1 MKNLY
6 FLFITLL
13 SVMFV
18 NAQTT
23 TATFEDGGVLASSDI
38 IIGNQATGSIVANP
52 DGAGK
57 VLQVN
62 YAVDANGNSSW
73 DNHGGFEVPLGT
85 AKITGGTITFKF
97 KSDHGASAGTHGYML
112 KLEGGASG
120 NIEKGFPVAGDNS
133 WETISVDLSQCDTG
147 RLTNANG
154 DQVGNCSGQGNS
166 PEGLLKLLIFHYGG
180 GSDAPMPN
188 TFYVDDVTWTNGD
201 VNAPDATPAQA
212 APTPTHAAADVISVI
227 SAHYNSGVPI
237 TNINPGW
244 GQATVTTLE
253 TINGEEILKMKGLNY
268 QGHDLTDTDVS
279 SMTHLHADVWSENGG
294 ETLAIFPLDGSQPE
308 PRSGPIVLQAG
319 WNQVEI
325 DLANLGQG
333 AFSGTIKQFKYSN
346 DLNNGAI
353 LPLVY
358 VANLYFYDANTASVG
373 KIQDFELSL
382 YPNPATDI
390 VNINTSIS
398 IDRVRL
404 YDITGRVVIEAN
416 PNKVNFDLDV
426 TGLSK
431 GVYLV
436 KLNAGNKEA
445 TTKLVK

>member
-38 IIGNQATGSIVANP
+38 VIGNQATGSIVANP

-133 WETISVDLSQCDTG
+133 WETISVDLSQCTTG
-147 RLTNANG
+147 RLTDQNG
-154 DQVGNCSGQGNS
+154 NPLGNCSGQGNS

-237 TNINPGW
+237 TNIHPGW

-279 SMTHLHADVWSENGG
+279 SMTHLHADVWSENGQK
-294 ETLAIFPLDGSQPE
+294 F
-308 PRSGPIVLQAG
+308 
-319 WNQVEI
+319 
-325 DLANLGQG
+325 
-333 AFSGTIKQFKYSN
+333 
-346 DLNNGAI
+346 
-353 LPLVY
+353 
-358 VANLYFYDANTASVG
+358 
-373 KIQDFELSL
+373 
-382 YPNPATDI
+382 
-390 VNINTSIS
+390 
-398 IDRVRL
+398 
-404 YDITGRVVIEAN
+404 
-416 PNKVNFDLDV
+416 
-426 TGLSK
+426 
-431 GVYLV
+431 
-436 KLNAGNKEA
+436 
-445 TTKLVK
+445 